1 MESFE
6 HVYKQYAQFIYKFLL
21 SNCHDESIAQELT
34 QETFYQAYR
43 SLKSYDGSCKVSTW
57 LCSIAKRLYAAYLRK
72 HPSTIDLDDSMIA
85 SAQVDPVDKIRLLK
99 AIRKLSEAQ
108 KEVIYLRMYGDLS
121 FAQIGEVMEH
131 SENWSRVTFYRAK
144 EKLRKEMENDG

>member
-72 HPSTIDLDDSMIA
+72 HPSTIDLDDSIIA
-85 SAQVDPVDKIRLLK
+85 SAQVDPVDKIRLHK
-99 AIRKLSEAQ
+99 AIRLSL
-108 KEVIYLRMYGDLS
+108 IH
-121 FAQIGEVMEH
+121 I
-131 SENWSRVTFYRAK
+131 
-144 EKLRKEMENDG
+144 